1 MSALHRFAALALAL
15 APLAPSAEAQAVLVL
30 WGDSIVCGFGA
41 DARAG
46 TPYGQAP
53 FGEPVADAFRWDEAS
68 QRWTELT
75 ATQNHQGT
83 GADLAYGA
91 AAAWLSLNR
100 GEGPVYV
107 VALGI
112 PGSDVHPEMNRAQS
126 SWAPGLVGGAL
137 ERFIE
142 RNLRPALATLPSPRV
157 EWICGS
163 AGNNMVP
170 DWGRFGGHLRATWRE
185 LLAVVPGTPATMMV
199 RSYRRSDIEARAAVQ
214 VSGHGVVDL
223 DPLPFRAG
231 GLLPDRVHL
240 THFGNVVAGAR
251 VTLAGLTAPR
261 AAART
266 AQRTTARTAA
276 PPAPAPH

>member
-1 MSALHRFAALALAL
+1 MI
-15 APLAPSAEAQAVLVL
+15 VL
-30 WGDSIVCGFGA
+30 WGDSVVCGFGA

-53 FGEPVADAFRWDEAS
+53 FGEPVADAFRWDEGR

-91 AAAWLSLNR
+91 AAAWLALHR

-107 VALGI
+107 VALGV
-112 PGSDVHPEMNRAQS
+112 PGADVHPEMSRAQS

-137 ERFIE
+137 ERLLE
-142 RNLRPALATLPSPRV
+142 RNLKPALASLSAPRV
-157 EWICGS
+157 EWVCGS

-170 DWGRFGGHLRATWRE
+170 EWGRFGAHLRATWRE
-185 LLAVVPGTPATMMV
+185 LLAAVPGSPATMMV
-199 RSYRRSDIEARAAVQ
+199 RSYRPSDVEARAAIEA
-214 VSGHGVVDL
+214 SGHGVVDL
-223 DPLPFRAG
+223 DPLPHRAG

-251 VTLAGLTAPR
+251 VALAGLTAPR
-261 AAART
+261 VGPRPAAR
-266 AQRTTARTAA
+266 AAGAAR
-276 PPAPAPH
+276 PL